1 MLTRVNE
8 DEVEEMTKVINQS
21 QLTSSHQ
28 TVELFIDK
36 VWMEFGLS
44 ENTLNAYRNDL
55 FNLSEW
61 CAKRDLSI
69 LDVGHDDLLMYFS
82 YRVEQGM
89 KSRSGARLLSSMR
102 RFYKYQRRHANIPAD
117 PSEKIEFP
125 KLGRRL
131 PDVLTEEEVEKLLL
145 APDLE
150 KVQGLRDRAMLELLY
165 ASGLRVSEL
174 INLSMTQVNMRAGVL
189 KVFGKGSKE
198 RLVPFGDQAG
208 EYIEKY
214 LSHAR
219 LSLLKPDND
228 CNVLFLSNRGQGMTR
243 QTFWHIIK
251 RHAAS
256 VGITKHL
263 SPHTLRHAFATH
275 LLNHGA
281 DLRVVQLLLG
291 HSDLSTT
298 QVYTHIAQA
307 RLREIHQ
314 KHHPRG

>member
-1 MLTRVNE
+1 
-8 DEVEEMTKVINQS
+8 MTKVANQQ
-21 QLTSSHQ
+21 QLTCSHQ
-28 TVELFIDK
+28 SIELFLDK

-44 ENTLNAYRNDL
+44 ENTLTAYRNDL
-55 FNLSEW
+55 FNL
-61 CAKRDLSI
+61 AKWGAEQGLSI
-69 LDVGHDDLLMYFS
+69 LEIRHEDLLMYFS

-89 KSRSGARLLSSMR
+89 QSRSGARLLSSLR
-102 RFYKYQRRHANIPAD
+102 RFYKHQCRHAQMSND

-131 PDVLTEEEVEKLLL
+131 PDVLTEDEVEKLLK
-145 APDLE
+145 APDLDT
-150 KVQGLRDRAMLELLY
+150 VQGMRDRAMLELIY

-208 EYIEKY
+208 DYIEKY
-214 LSHAR
+214 LTHAR

-243 QTFWHIIK
+243 QTFWYIIK
-251 RHAAS
+251 RHAAK
-256 VGITKHL
+256 VGISKHL

-275 LLNHGA
+275 LLNNGA